1 MNSTGLKAEHRLKV
15 LAGSLWMAFILIGVL
30 FPVYWT
36 VLASVKDPKV
46 LANCVPVFWIATPTF
61 EHYISLWT
69 ESFIYFDKLTVNSL
83 IIALASTSGAVLM
96 AVFAGLA
103 LARLRFPGR
112 ERLGMAVFL
121 AYLVPPTLL
130 FIPLYVMMANF
141 KLHDTRVGLVLV
153 NMSSSLPF
161 SIWMLRSYFQT
172 IPREL
177 EESAM
182 IDGCSRVGAWLRI
195 VLPLAAPGIAAAAL
209 FSFTLAWNEF
219 LYAYVLSE
227 TARSQTIP
235 VGLTAFIQLDVYR
248 WGELSA
254 GAVISAIPAVVL
266 YLLGQRFVVAGLTGG
281 AVKG

>member
-1 MNSTGLKAEHRLKV
+1 MKFSDLQWERRLKA
-15 LAGSLWMAFILIGVL
+15 LAGGVWMAFILIVVL

-36 VLASVKDPKV
+36 VLASVKESKDLV
-46 LANCVPVFWIATPTF
+46 ARVPLFWITNPTF
-61 EHYISLWT
+61 DHYLQLWT

-83 IIALASTSGAVLM
+83 IIASSSTAVSVFI
-96 AVFAGLA
+96 AVFAGMA

-112 ERLGMAVFL
+112 EVLGLVVFF
-121 AYLVPPTLL
+121 AYLVPATLL

-141 KLHDTRVGLVLV
+141 NLQDTRLGLVLV
-153 NMSSSLPF
+153 YTSFSLPF
-161 SIWMLRSYFQT
+161 SVWMLRSYFQT

-182 IDGCSRVGAWLRI
+182 MDGCTRVEAWLRI
-195 VLPLAAPGIAAAAL
+195 VLPLAAPGIVAAAL

-219 LYAYVLSE
+219 LYAFILTE
-227 TARSQTIP
+227 TAQAQTMP

-254 GAVISAIPAVVL
+254 GAVISAIPAVAL
-266 YLLGQRFVVAGLTGG
+266 YLLGQRFIVAGLTGG